1 MWNPHCCGYR
11 LCVTEHGG
19 VGEEVCYRSDLP
31 LWATPLTPWAPVA
44 TPNPLGR
51 RAGAAGAK
59 HHITCLFRQPAW
71 KISSPHST
79 SFPRQFHSH
88 GIVSWSC
95 LAGHVSGLMREMSGC
110 DPVGKGT
117 RWEREQ
123 GRKGAKLCLRRKA
136 TLQQTPLRASQL
148 PGNIFVKKVQY
159 FCTRTN
165 SRCKYIYTHPCV
177 PSWDV
182 QKSPDKSLCTVT
194 LPPSQ
199 PQHPVLNIIF

>member
-51 RAGAAGAK
+51 GAGAAGAK

-88 GIVSWSC
+88 GIVSSSSRWTC
-95 LAGHVSGLMREMSGC
+95 LGPNE
-110 DPVGKGT
+110 
-117 RWEREQ
+117 
-123 GRKGAKLCLRRKA
+123 
-136 TLQQTPLRASQL
+136 
-148 PGNIFVKKVQY
+148 GNE
-159 FCTRTN
+159 
-165 SRCKYIYTHPCV
+165 
-177 PSWDV
+177 WM
-182 QKSPDKSLCTVT
+182 
-194 LPPSQ
+194 
-199 PQHPVLNIIF
+199 